1 MKGMG
6 VLQTERATRMKAA
19 RPAVSKAPRRWK

>member
-6 VLQTERATRMKAA
+6 VLQTERAARMKTS
-19 RPAVSKAPRRWK
+19 RPAVSKAQRRWK